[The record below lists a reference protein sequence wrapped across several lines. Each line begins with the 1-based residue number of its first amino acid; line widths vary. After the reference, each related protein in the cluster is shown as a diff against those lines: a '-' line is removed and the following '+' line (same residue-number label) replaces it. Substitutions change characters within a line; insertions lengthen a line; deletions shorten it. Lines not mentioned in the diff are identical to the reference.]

1 MDTSPVNRPVVVG
14 ITLRPVTHE
23 GHPERLLVNR
33 VYCDALERAGAVPLS
48 IPTLRDPAGALVL
61 LEGCDG
67 LLLPGG
73 PDVEPRRYGEELR
86 AGSRTEYVA
95 DLDATE
101 AAVLRRALDIDLPVL
116 AICRGCQLLNV
127 VCGGTLWQD
136 IALEGAGDAAHDGES
151 LGTPRTQVVHPVALE
166 PGSLLS
172 GVLQAT
178 AVGVNSLHHQALRL
192 VGEGLRVVGRSP
204 DGLVEAVE
212 MPGRSFVLGMQC
224 HPEEHSASEPW
235 AARLFA
241 GLVEA
246 ARRRRDGPAALS
258 GSAVGG

>member
-1 MDTSPVNRPVVVG
+1 VG
-14 ITLRPVTHE
+14 ITLRPVARE
-23 GHPERLLVNR
+23 GDPERVLVNR
-33 VYCDALERAGAVPLS
+33 VYVDALERAGAVPLG
-48 IPTLRDPAGALVL
+48 IPTLREPAGALAL
-61 LEGCDG
+61 LELCDA
-67 LLLPGG
+67 LVLPGG

-86 AGSRTEYVA
+86 PECRTEYVA

-127 VCGGTLWQD
+127 VCGG
-136 IALEGAGDAAHDGES
+136 
-151 LGTPRTQVVHPVALE
+151 PRTQAVHPVVLE
-166 PGSLLS
+166 PDSVLS

-178 AVGVNSLHHQALRL
+178 VVGVNSLHHQALRG

-212 MPGRSFVLGMQC
+212 MPERRFVVGLQC
-224 HPEEHSASEPW
+224 HPEEHSATEPW

-241 GLVEA
+241 ALVEA
-246 ARRRRDGPAALS
+246 ARRRRDGPSALS
-258 GSAVGG
+258 RSAVGG

>member
-1 MDTSPVNRPVVVG
+1 VVG
-14 ITLRPVTHE
+14 ISLRPVTPE
-23 GHPERLLVNR
+23 GDPERVLVNR
-33 VYCDALERAGAVPLS
+33 VYVDALERAGAVPLG
-48 IPTLRDPAGALVL
+48 IPTLREPAGALAL
-61 LEGCDG
+61 LELCDA

-86 AGSRTEYVA
+86 PDCRTEYVA

-136 IALEGAGDAAHDGES
+136 IAVQGAGDAAHDGETA
-151 LGTPRTQVVHPVALE
+151 GTPRTQTVHPVVLE
-166 PGSLLS
+166 PDSLLS

-178 AVGVNSLHHQALRL
+178 VVGVNSLHHQALRR
-192 VGEGLRVVGRSP
+192 VGEGLRVVGRAP
-204 DGLVEAVE
+204 DGVVEAVE
-212 MPGRSFVLGMQC
+212 MPERRFVVGLQC
-224 HPEEHSASEPW
+224 HPEEHSATEPW

-241 GLVEA
+241 ALVGA
-246 ARRRRDGPAALS
+246 ARRRRDGPSALS
-258 GSAVGG
+258 RSAVGG